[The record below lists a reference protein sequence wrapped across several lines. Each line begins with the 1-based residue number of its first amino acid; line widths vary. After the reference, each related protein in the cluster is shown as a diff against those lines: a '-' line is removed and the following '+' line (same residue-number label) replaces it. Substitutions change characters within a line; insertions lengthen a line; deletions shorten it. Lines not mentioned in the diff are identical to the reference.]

1 MSMVNDDIEEHDEGY
16 FASFTDL
23 LVGILFVFII
33 LLMVFASN
41 MNKQTQETREAT
53 EAITGMT
60 ESRNKVLEEI
70 QRSLEQSGVMV
81 TVDTKQGI
89 LRLPESVLF
98 DIGKYELN
106 PNGVTALTHL
116 ALVLTRY
123 LPCLASNKA
132 PDLTIEATCDAMQLK
147 SRDGLETLLIEGHAD
162 HLGSDRGFDNWG
174 LSARRAIS
182 VFQQITR
189 AAPELDNGIVN
200 TQHLPVLAVS
210 GYEARRPVSTTDL
223 KPNRRIDL
231 RFIMRSP
238 TPQDVERLQNVV
250 RE

>member
-1 MSMVNDDIEEHDEGY
+1 MEDDTAEEHDEGY

-41 MNKQTQETREAT
+41 FNKQTQQTREAT

-70 QRSLEQSGVMV
+70 QRSLQESGVAV
-81 TVDTKQGI
+81 RVDLKQGI

-98 DIGKYELN
+98 DVGKYELN
-106 PNGVTALTHL
+106 EGGVDALTKL
-116 ALVLTRY
+116 AHVLNIY
-123 LPCLASNKA
+123 VPCLAKTKEPTVA
-132 PDLTIEATCDAMQLK
+132 TEKTCDQMQLK
-147 SRDGLETLLIEGHAD
+147 SRDGLETLLIEGHTD
-162 HLGSDRGFDNWG
+162 HQGSDTGFDNWG

-182 VFQQITR
+182 VFQQITH
-189 AAPELDNGIVN
+189 AVPALDHGIVN
-200 TQHLPVLAVS
+200 MQDIPVLAVS

-238 TPQDVERLQNVV
+238 TPEDVERLQKKLGN
-250 RE
+250 